1 MEPSDRELNRYLAE
15 HVKGVAIDAQMVRSH
30 AIQPASLTNAVSDRG
45 SEGSRVLFEPTWP
58 PIAEPT
64 FLDVSAFGAALAAAL
79 EDNVAGYT
87 AQLRANGQPIL
98 TQEWQF
104 AKRPQE
110 HGGSEGWTPDVQLHV
125 ASVSK
130 LMTAMAMTRL
140 MGELNISP
148 DAQIIDYLPD
158 YWVKGPNI
166 EYIVFRNLLDHTSGL
181 GPVDGD
187 DVIDFYVIKNAIAK
201 GVSLDFTARPRLGLY
216 CYQNVDYALCRILL
230 AVMNGN
236 ISKSAEFD
244 PGFWFGF
251 EPGVFNDIIWDLVA
265 LSSYEAYLQANVFG
279 PSAVVGATL
288 VHPAVSPIGLAY
300 AEPNDPNPGWNSG
313 DLREGCGPYAWHL
326 SVDQTL
332 DVMGEFRRG
341 GGIVT
346 PEAALAM
353 LENGFGIDPFVGY
366 GCAPPGTP
374 TPPWGLTTPAG
385 VVYCK
390 NGGWQNPTTGQTEQ
404 ALAYF
409 LPDDMEL
416 VVLANSPVQGPS
428 GTESFQDVVTQ
439 AYVDNL
445 VTQWQNAP

>member
-15 HVKGVAIDAQMVRSH
+15 HVKGVAIDAQMVRSY
-30 AIQPASLTNAVSDRG
+30 ASRPASVTSAVSDHG
-45 SEGSRVLFEPTWP
+45 SEGSRVLFEPRP
-58 PIAEPT
+58 PIPELT
-64 FLDVSAFGAALAAAL
+64 VLDVPAFGAALEAAL
-79 EDNVAGYT
+79 EGNVAGYV
-87 AQLRANGQPIL
+87 AQLRQIGQPIL

-104 AKRPQE
+104 AKRPQD
-110 HGGSEGWTPDVQLHV
+110 GSELWTPDVQLHV

-166 EYIVFRNLLDHTSGL
+166 EYIVFRNVLDHTSGL
-181 GPVDGD
+181 SAPDIISFS
-187 DVIDFYVIKNAIAK
+187 VIQNAIAN
-201 GVSLDFTARPRLGLY
+201 GVSLDLTADHHLGLY

-236 ISKSAEFD
+236 VSRSLDWGSF
-244 PGFWFGF
+244 P
-251 EPGVFNDIIWDLVA
+251 NDVVWDFA
-265 LSSYEAYLQANVFG
+265 TIGSYNGYLQANVFQ

-288 VHPAVSPIGLAY
+288 DHPAATGLAY
-300 AEPNDPNPGWNSG
+300 AEPNDPGPGWNSG
-313 DLREGCGPYAWHL
+313 NLQEGCGPYAWHL
-326 SVDQTL
+326 SVDQVL

-341 GGIVT
+341 GGILT

-353 LENGFGIDPFVGY
+353 LENGFGIDPFVTY
-366 GCAPPGTP
+366 KCATPGTP
-374 TPPWGLTTPAG
+374 TPPWGLATQAG

-390 NGGWQNPTTGQTEQ
+390 NGGWQNNGNIEQ

-409 LPDDMEL
+409 LPQDMEL
-416 VVLANSPVQGPS
+416 VVLANSPTPS
-428 GTESFQDVVTQ
+428 FFRDIVTQ
-439 AYVDNL
+439 AYLDNL
-445 VTQWQNAP
+445 ITEWLIEP

>member
-15 HVKGVAIDAQMVRSH
+15 QVKGVAIDAQMVRSY
-30 AIQPASLTNAVSDRG
+30 ANRPASLTSAVSDRG
-45 SEGSRVLFEPTWP
+45 SEGSRVLFEPPWP
-58 PIAEPT
+58 PIVEPYV
-64 FLDVSAFGAALAAAL
+64 LDVSAFGAELDATLV
-79 EDNVAGYT
+79 DNVAGYV
-87 AQLRANGQPIL
+87 AQLRAVGQPVL
-98 TQEWQF
+98 TQERNF
-104 AKRPQE
+104 AKRPQD
-110 HGGSEGWTPDVQLHV
+110 GSEPWTPDVQLHV

-158 YWVKGPNI
+158 YWTKGTNI

-181 GPVDGD
+181 SEPDIMNFS
-187 DVIDFYVIKNAIAK
+187 VIQNAIAM
-201 GVSLDFTARPRLGLY
+201 GVSLDLTADHHLGLY

-230 AVMNGN
+230 AVMNRN
-236 ISKSAEFD
+236 ISKSAYIPD
-244 PGFWFGF
+244 P
-251 EPGVFNDIIWDLVA
+251 PFNEAMWDLA
-265 LSSYEAYLQANVFG
+265 TIQSYESYLQVNVFG

-288 VHPAVSPIGLAY
+288 DHPAVSPIGLAY
-300 AEPNDPNPGWNSG
+300 AEPNDPGLGWNSG
-313 DLREGCGPYAWHL
+313 PLLEGCGPYAWHL
-326 SVDQTL
+326 SVDQVL

-353 LENGFGIDPFVGY
+353 LENGFGIDPFVSY
-366 GCAPPGTP
+366 GCATPGTP
-374 TPPWGLTTPAG
+374 TPPWGLATQAG

-390 NGGWQNPTTGQTEQ
+390 NGTWQDQPNGHMEQ

-409 LPDDMEL
+409 LPNDMEL
-416 VVLANSPVQGPS
+416 VVLGNSPVQGPR
-428 GTESFQDVVTQ
+428 GTEFFRDVVTQ

-445 VTQWQNAP
+445 VPQWQIKP

>member
-1 MEPSDRELNRYLAE
+1 MEPPDRELNRYLAE

-30 AIQPASLTNAVSDRG
+30 AIQPAPLTSAVSDHG
-45 SEGSRVLFEPTWP
+45 SEGSRVLFEPKG
-58 PIAEPT
+58 PIDEPK
-64 FLDVSAFGAALAAAL
+64 FLDVPAFGAALEAAL
-79 EDNVAGYT
+79 EGNVAGYV
-87 AQLRANGQPIL
+87 AQLRQNGQPVL
-98 TQEWQF
+98 TQDWQF

-110 HGGSEGWTPDVQLHV
+110 QGGSESWTPDVQLHV

-130 LMTAMAMTRL
+130 LITAMAMTRL

-158 YWVKGPNI
+158 YWVKGQNI
-166 EYIVFRNLLDHTSGL
+166 EYIVFRNVLDHTSGL
-181 GPVDGD
+181 SEPDIMNYF
-187 DVIDFYVIKNAIAK
+187 VIQNAIAN
-201 GVSLDFTARPRLGLY
+201 GVSLDPTQDHYLGLY

-236 ISKSAEFD
+236 ISKSAYFQFPPIFHLPPD
-244 PGFWFGF
+244 I
-251 EPGVFNDIIWDLVA
+251 NDIIWDLVV
-265 LSSYEAYLQANVFG
+265 LRSYGEYLQANVFQ
-279 PSAVVGATL
+279 PSAVVGATWDHL
-288 VHPAVSPIGLAY
+288 FATGLAY
-300 AEPNDPNPGWNSG
+300 AEPNDPGLGFNSG
-313 DLREGCGPYAWHL
+313 DLEEGVGAYGWHL
-326 SVDQTL
+326 SVDQVL

-374 TPPWGLTTPAG
+374 TPPWGHPTQAG

-390 NGGWQNPTTGQTEQ
+390 VGTWEDPPTGRMEQ

-409 LPDDMEL
+409 LPQDMEL
-416 VVLANSPVQGPS
+416 VVLANSPVIGPR
-428 GTESFQDVVTQ
+428 GTEFFRDVVTQ
-439 AYVDNL
+439 AYLDNL
-445 VTQWQNAP
+445 VPQWLIKP